1 MRGPIANEGI
11 IIILLNESYFQG
23 IKNAQINESL
33 HKIQS
38 WWKFMYFIGFGFGH
52 RKLYPCCTVKYRT
65 TFSYMQEIQYMRVL
79 HLDLQMV
86 YRTHVLNPGVVLWS
100 TPPGDLA

>member
-1 MRGPIANEGI
+1 MRGPIANEGL

-23 IKNAQINESL
+23 MKHAQINETL

-52 RKLYPCCTVKYRT
+52 RK
-65 TFSYMQEIQYMRVL
+65 
-79 HLDLQMV
+79 
-86 YRTHVLNPGVVLWS
+86 
-100 TPPGDLA
+100 